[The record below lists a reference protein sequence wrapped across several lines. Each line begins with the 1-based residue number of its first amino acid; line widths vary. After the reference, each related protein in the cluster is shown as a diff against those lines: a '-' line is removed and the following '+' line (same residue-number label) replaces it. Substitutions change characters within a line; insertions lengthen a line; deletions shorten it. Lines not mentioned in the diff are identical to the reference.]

1 MILSFGSS
9 SYCAAAEA
17 DSAAAVAAD
26 ADANL
31 ICPDKPGAAGNQPAA
46 LFVYREPVTSLHICV
61 HLRGAFLFH
70 REDRRTFLMKKVSG
84 GDPPNT
90 EISII

>member
-1 MILSFGSS
+1 VDVILSFGSS

-31 ICPDKPGAAGNQPAA
+31 ICPDKPRAAGNQPAA
-46 LFVYREPVTSLHICV
+46 LFVC
-61 HLRGAFLFH
+61 RGAFLFH
-70 REDRRTFLMKKVSG
+70 REGRRTFL
-84 GDPPNT
+84 
-90 EISII
+90 

>member
-1 MILSFGSS
+1 MDVILSFGSS

-31 ICPDKPGAAGNQPAA
+31 ICPDKPRAAGNKPAA
-46 LFVYREPVTSLHICV
+46 LFACRKIKSVR
-61 HLRGAFLFH
+61 
-70 REDRRTFLMKKVSG
+70 K
-84 GDPPNT
+84 
-90 EISII
+90 

>member
-31 ICPDKPGAAGNQPAA
+31 ICPDKPRAGG
-46 LFVYREPVTSLHICV
+46 VTNCCPLLCCRKI
-61 HLRGAFLFH
+61 
-70 REDRRTFLMKKVSG
+70 KVG
-84 GDPPNT
+84 NDPPDT